1 MAAEG
6 EFVILQVRGSA
17 GGVDIVGTN
26 LWRESPPPGL
36 FPAVSQFDYRVRIV
50 SGDSGVE
57 GDGVVPAQYPSLDRQ
72 LELLRRFDTSAPKR
86 SDVLISLPLD
96 DPDLQVRVSDVVGD
110 DVVLKVDWWRGPAAG
125 DRLVEEF
132 PVSRESLA
140 TAVVASRQ
148 TLSAL
153 ANPVT
158 D

>member
-6 EFVILQVRGSA
+6 EFVILQVRGPA

-26 LWRESPPPGL
+26 LWRESPPPRF

-57 GDGVVPAQYPSLDRQ
+57 GGGVVPAHYPSLDRQ
-72 LELLRRFDTSAPKR
+72 LELLNRFDTSAPKR

-96 DPDLQVRVSDVVGD
+96 DPDLHVWVSDVMGD
-110 DVVLKVDWWRGPAAG
+110 EVVLKVDWWRGPAAG
-125 DRLVEEF
+125 DRLVQELT
-132 PVSRESLA
+132 VSRESLA
-140 TAVVASRQ
+140 AAVAASRQ
-148 TLSAL
+148 TLTAL